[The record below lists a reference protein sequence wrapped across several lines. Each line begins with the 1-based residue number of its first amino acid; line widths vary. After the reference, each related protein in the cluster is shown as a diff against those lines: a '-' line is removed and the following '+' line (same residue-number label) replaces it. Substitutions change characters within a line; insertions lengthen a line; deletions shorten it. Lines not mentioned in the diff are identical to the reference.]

1 MARGTVV
8 KISATPVIDTNI
20 YAAGDNVGG
29 ILTFSN
35 AIIKASKSAKLEAVV
50 ITDKGA
56 QSAVMSL
63 VLFATSPTNSTVTN
77 NATLDVADADLD
89 KIIGH
94 VAIPAANYIVF
105 NTNDNSMVTVQTA
118 LPLFNDADSY
128 HIYGV
133 LTIASG
139 TPTWTST
146 SDLVVNL
153 YIRQD

>member
-20 YAAGDNVGG
+20 YAAGDAVGG

-35 AIIKASKSAKLEAVV
+35 AIIKASKSAKIESVL

-56 QSAVMSL
+56 QSAVLSL
-63 VLFATSPTNSTVTN
+63 TLFATSPSSSTVTN
-77 NATLDVADADLD
+77 NAALDVADADLD
-89 KIIGH
+89 KIIGR
-94 VAIPAANYIVF
+94 VAIAAADYTVF
-105 NTNDNSMVTVQTA
+105 NTNDNSIAYVQTA
-118 LPLFNDADSY
+118 VPLFNDADSY
-128 HIYGV
+128 DIYGV
-133 LTIASG
+133 LRITSG

-153 YIRQD
+153 FIRQD